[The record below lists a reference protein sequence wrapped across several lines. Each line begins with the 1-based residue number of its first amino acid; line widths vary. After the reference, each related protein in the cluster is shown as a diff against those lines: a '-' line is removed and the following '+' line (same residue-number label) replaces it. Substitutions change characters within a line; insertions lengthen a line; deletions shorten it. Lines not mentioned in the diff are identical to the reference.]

1 MIFSQFIKKIF
12 LRLSQERFLHRG
24 NRSELT
30 EPESSFNYRW
40 TIPISYVDQANNYKL
55 KWMTPENDL
64 ELRGYVG
71 KDIWLDPESIVF
83 ARFHYGSFQQLSEV
97 S

>member
-1 MIFSQFIKKIF
+1 M
-12 LRLSQERFLHRG
+12 SQERFLHRG
-24 NRSELT
+24 NRSELA

-55 KWMTPENDL
+55 KWMTPDNDL
-64 ELRGYVG
+64 ELRGFVG

-97 S
+97 N